1 MTDQINPN
9 GISALEFLL
18 RGQQAGAPQ
27 LAPGQPQPPVDLR
40 ALIAPPAPQQ
50 PSAFELLK
58 RQQLEGAG
66 APQVEQQ
73 SLIQRALGSLFG
85 N

>member
-18 RGQQAGAPQ
+18 RGQQAGAQPG
-27 LAPGQPQPPVDLR
+27 AGQPQPPVDLR